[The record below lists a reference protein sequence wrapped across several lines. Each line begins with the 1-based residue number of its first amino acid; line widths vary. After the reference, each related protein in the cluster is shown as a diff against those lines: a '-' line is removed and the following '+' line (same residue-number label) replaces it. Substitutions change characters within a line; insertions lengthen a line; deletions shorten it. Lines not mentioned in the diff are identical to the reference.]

1 MKSTESIHCIFPI
14 HFFELFPGP
23 DLQKPDIP
31 CYIAIHVIY
40 VDRGQDKLR
49 KSALKK
55 CNVRIRLISKNFSHR
70 NIRFLEARRSVNKIL
85 TGPVAHS
92 LVRRNSGSI
101 TACDAQIMSKLTRVP
116 SRHPPAISNVSAN
129 SSASQPAGSQA
140 AAGMKRKAN
149 AYDKQYEEA
158 VAQYHQKYGKTFVE
172 NMENEVREE
181 LTPAHWKPATEQLME
196 QSLRKE
202 SFSQQVGTLKRAYIC
217 LLKAQLFEEYNAE
230 IAATVRKLADALK
243 GKLCTHC
250 GKDSREGIK
259 YLEEMMACLLQE
271 FACMQAI
278 KIFRAALQN
287 ALEQKATSYYEAMN
301 AEMIMRQIRKRGKR

>member
-1 MKSTESIHCIFPI
+1 MHNVES
-14 HFFELFPGP
+14 
-23 DLQKPDIP
+23 
-31 CYIAIHVIY
+31 A
-40 VDRGQDKLR
+40 
-49 KSALKK
+49 
-55 CNVRIRLISKNFSHR
+55 
-70 NIRFLEARRSVNKIL
+70 
-85 TGPVAHS
+85 
-92 LVRRNSGSI
+92 
-101 TACDAQIMSKLTRVP
+101 
-116 SRHPPAISNVSAN
+116 
-129 SSASQPAGSQA
+129 
-140 AAGMKRKAN
+140 
-149 AYDKQYEEA
+149 
-158 VAQYHQKYGKTFVE
+158 
-172 NMENEVREE
+172 VREE
-181 LTPAHWKPATEQLME
+181 LTPAHWKPSSEQLVE